1 MIVNCLATNLSYEN
15 GKTETRR
22 SPVSRVFSCVSRE
35 VSMVLRAPNIA
46 LFVIAGCLAMVGVLS
61 AMPIELPIPG
71 LTPANAAWYIFLAW
85 FLLSAGSVVP
95 DRRAS
100 PTPSSAQ

>member
-1 MIVNCLATNLSYEN
+1 
-15 GKTETRR
+15 
-22 SPVSRVFSCVSRE
+22 
-35 VSMVLRAPNIA
+35 MVLRAPNIA

-71 LTPANAAWYIFLAW
+71 LTQANAAWYIFLAW